1 MKPTKLNYHRIIRI
15 EILILV
21 ALFGF
26 ILFKVYKSNPAI
38 REAIVLATTV
48 KPETFTELYFENHT
62 QLSDTITRWQEYPFS
77 FTIHNLE
84 YKDMEYP
91 YTVYLQRDNEK
102 IILSQ
107 GSVSLKQDEY
117 KTIEDTVGPFKD
129 LRTKI
134 VVELTNKNQ
143 IISYWLDGT
152 YNTIQ
157 AKVTPQPE
165 QVVVTQ
171 SKQTETPL
179 KIYTQ
184 LYFKGQLPYIVT
196 PQNKTISFSFAIQ
209 NFKNK
214 DSIIPYEVYM
224 DNNGQI
230 IQIDRNQISLKQ
242 NEVKTITESYTLTNP
257 INQAKI
263 FVKLPNENNYIY
275 FNLKQIQ

>member
-129 LRTKI
+129 IRTKI

-143 IISYWLDGT
+143 IISYWLDGSD
-152 YNTIQ
+152 NTIQ

-165 QVVVTQ
+165 QVTVTQ

-209 NFKNK
+209 NLKNK
-214 DSIIPYEVYM
+214 DSIIPYEIYM

-230 IQIDRNQISLKQ
+230 TQIDKNQINLKQ
-242 NEVKTITESYTLTNP
+242 NESKTVTESYTISVP
-257 INQAKI
+257 FNQAKI
-263 FVKLPNENNYIY
+263 FVKLPTENNYIY